1 VLEALEGGCM
11 RSSTTGWLLLFPTL
25 LILFV
30 MGVVPFL
37 FVLVLGFF
45 DWNVFAADPTLRFA
59 GVENYRRLV
68 FDTQFLTSIWLTL
81 KFAFFVVVSELIL
94 GYLLAQLLMRDFPGK
109 GLFRTIHT
117 LPLVVAPIAVGATWR
132 LLTVPG
138 LGPIPYYLDRWFGI
152 DYRLGSFP
160 DQAFLTTVIMDIWHW
175 TPLVTLTM
183 LAGLAALPKEPF
195 EQAQVDGANKFQVF
209 WHITV
214 PLMKPVILTTV
225 FIRLMDAL
233 RTVDEVWMLT
243 GGGPAAATRYIGLYI
258 WRIVFPKTDYGYGA
272 AMSLLTLYLT
282 VVLCWL
288 LYVALV
294 QQRRPR
300 PRVGSG

>member
-1 VLEALEGGCM
+1 M
-11 RSSTTGWLLLFPTL
+11 RSSTIGWLLLFPTL

-37 FVLVLGFF
+37 YVLVLGFF

-68 FDTQFLTSIWLTL
+68 FDGPFLTAIWLTL

-94 GYLLAQLLMRDFPGK
+94 GYFLAQLLMRDFPGK

-183 LAGLAALPKEPF
+183 LAGLAALPKEPL
-195 EQAQVDGANKFQVF
+195 EQAQIDGANRFQVF
-209 WHITV
+209 WHVTL

-282 VVLCWL
+282 IVLCWL

-300 PRVGSG
+300 AGSG